1 MDVSYLITVF
11 NKENEIKETISWI
24 QNQELDR
31 FDKIEIICIDDLSS
45 DDSIKILESLQ
56 RDDQRI
62 RIIKNKKNLGPSKSL
77 NIAAKLALGE
87 YLIPIDGDD
96 FLPKDATQYLLNIA
110 KKYKVKLV
118 FGMSKRL
125 KDIPNKTTHISN
137 EELHL
142 KSLEF
147 CLKKSIVHMGFL
159 VSKDLWSRSEGADEK
174 VFIQDISLPMR
185 LAAHSN
191 SLVYANSI
199 IYYLRDESDSNL
211 SNNTD
216 QQHHDRYLSYLNL
229 LKASSTEL
237 SSTSVASIHAQLI
250 SSIWKI
256 KRDNSKLAMF
266 SKNFILYAANKFFG
280 YQLNEKQQAIWS
292 DYFNNLDSIRRP
304 T

>member
-125 KDIPNKTTHISN
+125 KDIPNKITHISN
-137 EELHL
+137 PRH
-142 KSLEF
+142 
-147 CLKKSIVHMGFL
+147 
-159 VSKDLWSRSEGADEK
+159 RSGHRCGPRPGRRQHP
-174 VFIQDISLPMR
+174 VQPLP
-185 LAAHSN
+185 
-191 SLVYANSI
+191 
-199 IYYLRDESDSNL
+199 
-211 SNNTD
+211 
-216 QQHHDRYLSYLNL
+216 
-229 LKASSTEL
+229 
-237 SSTSVASIHAQLI
+237 
-250 SSIWKI
+250 
-256 KRDNSKLAMF
+256 
-266 SKNFILYAANKFFG
+266 
-280 YQLNEKQQAIWS
+280 
-292 DYFNNLDSIRRP
+292 RRP
-304 T
+304 LRHGHARHHWRHRLRGHLRSRLRQRGRYRRNVGRVPR